1 MATYPVQNRITGEQK
16 EVEMS
21 VHDWDQWKEDN
32 PDWFRFF
39 TPDNSPGCG
48 LEVGEWKDKLMNKH
62 PGWKE
67 VMKKVEKA
75 PGNNVKGTLY

>member
-1 MATYPVQNRITGEQK
+1 MATYPVRNKNTGETK
-16 EVEMS
+16 EIVMS
-21 VHDWDQWKEDN
+21 IHEWDDWNESN
-32 PDWFRFF
+32 PDWERYY
-39 TPDNSPGCG
+39 TPENSPQLGV
-48 LEVGEWKDKLMNKH
+48 EVGEWKDKLMNKH